1 MGSVYV
7 NCYICVQFKA
17 ANREVLADRVYNPG
31 GHYWNYSSGALS
43 LSQITA
49 THLKIKSTGARSSSE
64 LQRPDHI
71 TGDQERSPQNGC
83 PLTCP
88 VEAVSTQ
95 RLVKFGPIIFLMSD
109 HTSFI

>member
-31 GHYWNYSSGALS
+31 GHYWNYSSSALS

-49 THLKIKSTGARSSSE
+49 THLKIGH
-64 LQRPDHI
+64 P
-71 TGDQERSPQNGC
+71 
-83 PLTCP
+83 
-88 VEAVSTQ
+88 
-95 RLVKFGPIIFLMSD
+95 
-109 HTSFI
+109 